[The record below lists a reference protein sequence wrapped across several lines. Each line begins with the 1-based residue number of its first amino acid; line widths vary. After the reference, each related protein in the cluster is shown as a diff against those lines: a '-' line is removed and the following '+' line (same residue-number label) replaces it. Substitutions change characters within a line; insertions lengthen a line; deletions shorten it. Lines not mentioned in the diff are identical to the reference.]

1 MDTLDQVEY
10 VDIDKAN
17 EEYEKITGKKEIE
30 GIGIKDESLEAFI
43 TDPNLILRD
52 VKELCEKHEID
63 FVGMFN
69 EMGFNK
75 NTFKALLVNKPI
87 TEQIY
92 VLNRELNLL
101 IYKLGVA
108 SGISTLNARTLLG
121 DVLPSKEWLELL
133 DKTIFPYMSEYGK
146 NGKLDKDW
154 FVKNEQED
162 EIEELAESLR
172 DLATV
177 QGELVK
183 EAEKANQATVGLF
196 DEEENLSLTQGEE
209 TVTGEFTTKEV
220 NQAIEET
227 QQDGEIT
234 VEEDTS
240 VEEPKL
246 F

>member
-92 VLNRELNLL
+92 VINRELNLL

-133 DKTIFPYMSEYGK
+133 DKTIFPYMGEYGK

-154 FVKNEQED
+154 FVKNEQGD

-209 TVTGEFTTKEV
+209 TVSGEFTTEEV
-220 NQAIEET
+220 NQAIEES

-234 VEEDTS
+234 VEEETS

-246 F
+246 I

>member
-121 DVLPSKEWLELL
+121 DV
-133 DKTIFPYMSEYGK
+133 
-146 NGKLDKDW
+146 
-154 FVKNEQED
+154 
-162 EIEELAESLR
+162 
-172 DLATV
+172 
-177 QGELVK
+177 
-183 EAEKANQATVGLF
+183 
-196 DEEENLSLTQGEE
+196 
-209 TVTGEFTTKEV
+209 
-220 NQAIEET
+220 
-227 QQDGEIT
+227 
-234 VEEDTS
+234 
-240 VEEPKL
+240 
-246 F
+246 

>member
-52 VKELCEKHEID
+52 VKALCEKHEID

-92 VLNRELNLL
+92 VINRELNLL

-133 DKTIFPYMSEYGK
+133 DKTIFPYMGEYGK
-146 NGKLDKDW
+146 HGKLDKDW
-154 FVKNEQED
+154 FVKNEQGD

-183 EAEKANQATVGLF
+183 ETEKANQAPVGLF
-196 DEEENLSLTQGEE
+196 DEEENLSLTQGED
-209 TVTGEFTTKEV
+209 TVSGEFTAEEV
-220 NQAIEET
+220 NQAIEES

-234 VEEDTS
+234 VEEETS

-246 F
+246 I

>member
-133 DKTIFPYMSEYGK
+133 DKTIFPYMGEYGK

-154 FVKNEQED
+154 FVKNEQGD

-183 EAEKANQATVGLF
+183 EAEKANQATEGLF

-209 TVTGEFTTKEV
+209 TVSGEFTTEEV

-234 VEEDTS
+234 VEEETS

-246 F
+246 I

>member
-1 MDTLDQVEY
+1 MDTLDQVE
-10 VDIDKAN
+10 VIDIDKAN

-52 VKELCEKHEID
+52 VKALCEKHEID

-92 VLNRELNLL
+92 VINRELNLL

-133 DKTIFPYMSEYGK
+133 DKTIFPYMGEYGK

-154 FVKNEQED
+154 FVKNEQGD

-196 DEEENLSLTQGEE
+196 DGEENLSLTQGED
-209 TVTGEFTTKEV
+209 TVSGEFTTEEV

-234 VEEDTS
+234 VEEETS
-240 VEEPKL
+240 VEKPKL
-246 F
+246 I

>member
-30 GIGIKDESLEAFI
+30 GIGIKVESLEAFI

-92 VLNRELNLL
+92 VINRELNLL

-133 DKTIFPYMSEYGK
+133 DKTIFPYMGEYGK

-154 FVKNEQED
+154 FVKNEQGD

-183 EAEKANQATVGLF
+183 EAEKANQATEGLF

-209 TVTGEFTTKEV
+209 TVTGEFTSTEV

-227 QQDGEIT
+227 GQDGEIT
-234 VEEDTS
+234 VEEETS

-246 F
+246 I